1 MKPAY
6 SVVFL
11 TTLIG
16 AGQGLATSVVTTQTF
31 AKASGIDV
39 AASGYYGMGAIAAL
53 GLLVLGLFASLFHLS
68 HPGRGWRAATRW
80 RTSWLSKEVLLLPVV
95 MGLVFIYAALHYL
108 NLDFVA
114 DLGFAKVE
122 CSLLIGWLTIAAAML
137 LFVATGMI
145 YASVRFF
152 PEWNTPLTVFNFI
165 LMGLSSGF
173 VAGVVYAYTT
183 GNEKIIALNVTLAVI
198 LTALA
203 MVVRIWTV
211 LRNGKLGEAMTLR
224 SAIGYHH
231 PNIQQKS
238 MGFMAGSFNT
248 KEFFHGKHPLT
259 LLVVKWMAIGIAF
272 PTTLMFLA
280 IGATMNLQDLLIFT
294 FAFQMLGLFMERWY
308 FLADA
313 THIQNVYY
321 QKVG

>member
-16 AGQGLATSVVTTQTF
+16 AGQGLVTSVVTTQTF

-39 AASGYYGMGAIAAL
+39 AASGYYGLASIAAL
-53 GLLVLGLFASLFHLS
+53 GLLLLGLFASLFHLS
-68 HPGRGWRAATRW
+68 HPGRGWRAIARW
-80 RTSWLSKEVLLLPVV
+80 RTSWLSKEVMLLPVV
-95 MGLVFIYAALHYL
+95 MGLVFVYAALHFL
-108 NLDFVA
+108 KLDFVA
-114 DLGFAKVE
+114 NLGFAQVE
-122 CSLLIGWLTIAAAML
+122 CSLLIGWLTVAAAML

-152 PEWNTPLTVFNFI
+152 QEWHTPLTVFNFI

-173 VAGVVYAYTT
+173 VAGVAYSYTT
-183 GNEKIIALNVTLAVI
+183 GNAKIISLNVTLAI
-198 LTALA
+198 LFTSLA
-203 MVVRIWTV
+203 MVTRVWTIVRNANLGPQAT
-211 LRNGKLGEAMTLR
+211 LRN
-224 SAIGYHH
+224 AIGYHH

-248 KEFFHGKHPLT
+248 KEFFHGKHPLV
-259 LLVVKWMAIGIAF
+259 LMLVKWLAVTIAF
-272 PTTLMFLA
+272 PCTLMFLA
-280 IGATMNLQDLLIFT
+280 IGATMNLHDMVLFT
-294 FAFQMLGLFMERWY
+294 FAFQMVGLFMERWY

-313 THIQNVYY
+313 THIQNIYY